1 MRRRL
6 AFLVRDFGG
15 GGVQRSLLTLARGF
29 ADRGDDV
36 DLVTCS
42 EQGPLAGLV
51 PSSMRL
57 VVLPP
62 ASRDLSRLLP
72 LAADPGGLA
81 TLAPAMLAK
90 GRPSPT
96 IRHLA
101 ALAGYLRRARPDGL
115 VSGLTQLNLE
125 AVWAKRLAGWTGRMI
140 LSERVH
146 FTRAL
151 AESSAWRRRHLPG
164 LVRRTYPYAHA
175 IVAVAEA
182 LADDLCAGTGLPRA
196 SVATIYNPVVGVDLE
211 TLAAEPVAHPWFS
224 DRSRPVVLAAG
235 RLTEQK
241 DFATLIKAF
250 AMARR
255 QRPMRLVILGQGE
268 RPEATAAAKAGLRAL
283 AAERGVAGEVD
294 LPGFVA
300 NPFPYMARAAVF
312 ALSSRVEGL
321 PGVLIQAMACGC
333 PVVSTDCPSGP
344 REILDGGRFGELVAV
359 GDPVALADSLLR
371 TLYAPVRYQQLQ
383 ARARLFSV
391 DRAVSAYA
399 DLLGCEPGIEP
410 ARQGAARREPATQA
424 A

>member
-15 GGVQRSLLTLARGF
+15 GGVQRSVLTLAKGF

-42 EQGPLAGLV
+42 DKGPLADLV

-62 ASRDLSRLLP
+62 GARDWSRLLP
-72 LAADPGGLA
+72 LAADPGALA
-81 TLAPAMLAK
+81 TVAPAMLSK

-96 IRHLA
+96 IRHLG
-101 ALAGYLRRARPDGL
+101 ALVGYLRRVRPDGL

-125 AVWAKRLAGWTGRMI
+125 AVWAMRLAGWQGRMI

-146 FTRAL
+146 FSQAL
-151 AESSAWRRRHLPG
+151 ADSSAWRRRHLPG
-164 LVRRTYPYAHA
+164 LVRRTYPHAHA
-175 IVAVAEA
+175 IVAVADA
-182 LADDLCAGTGLPRA
+182 LADDLCAGTGLPRHR
-196 SVATIYNPVVGVDLE
+196 VATIYNPVVGTDIE
-211 TLAAEPVAHPWFS
+211 TQAAEPVGHAWFA
-224 DRSRPVVLAAG
+224 DRTRPVVLAAG

-250 AMARR
+250 ALARR
-255 QRPMRLVILGQGE
+255 QQPMRLVILGQGE
-268 RPEATAAAKAGLRAL
+268 RPEATAAAKARLRAL

-300 NPFPYMARAAVF
+300 NPFAYMARAAVF

-344 REILDGGRFGELVAV
+344 REILDHGRFGELVAV
-359 GDPVALADSLLR
+359 ADPVALADSLLR
-371 TLYAPVRYQQLQ
+371 TLHAPVRCQQLQ

-391 DRAVSAYA
+391 ERAVSAYA
-399 DLLGCEPGIEP
+399 RLLGCEPGTGP
-410 ARQGAARREPATQA
+410 VRAGTARREPATQA